1 MSKMSMKNH
10 KDLEVWKKSVAFV
23 TEIYRISKSFP
34 KEEIYGL
41 TSQLRRAAVS
51 IPSNIAEGAA
61 RQSNKDFERFLFISL
76 GSISE
81 VETQLIISKNL
92 EYLNENEFET
102 LQNKLIEMR
111 KMLLGLIKY
120 FDNQKR

>member
-23 TEIYRISKSFP
+23 TEVYRISKSFP

-92 EYLNENEFET
+92 EYLNENEFEI
-102 LQNKLIEMR
+102 LQNKLIEIR

-120 FDNQKR
+120 FDKQK

>member
-102 LQNKLIEMR
+102 LQNKLIEIR

-120 FDNQKR
+120 FDKQK